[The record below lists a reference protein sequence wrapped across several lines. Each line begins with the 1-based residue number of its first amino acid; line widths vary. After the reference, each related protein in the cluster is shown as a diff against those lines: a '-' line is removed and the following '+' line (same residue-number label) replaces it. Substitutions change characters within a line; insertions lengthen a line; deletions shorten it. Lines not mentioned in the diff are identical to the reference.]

1 MANKPDDYVVISFA
15 DSETVASTI
24 NPSDFVEGY
33 GKVYVFIEE
42 DKPINRG
49 VLYISESL
57 NKVIRQVEAYRNL
70 DNDEFYFDN
79 DILNDKVHLFFKSN
93 RNSVDEYT
101 IRGHQFLNSFELSI
115 NTLGIEHDTMLKKVG
130 NIIFA
135 RIKQLEKDMAMVRE
149 YERTNDEKIL
159 QKLTKEEA

>member
-1 MANKPDDYVVISFA
+1 MKLSMQNKTSHHL
-15 DSETVASTI
+15 E
-24 NPSDFVEGY
+24 
-33 GKVYVFIEE
+33 
-42 DKPINRG
+42 
-49 VLYISESL
+49 
-57 NKVIRQVEAYRNL
+57 

-115 NTLGIEHDTMLKKVG
+115 NTLGIEHDTMLKKLG

-135 RIKQLEKDMAMVRE
+135 RIKQIEKDFEMVHDYENSQKKPKMATPEQNAEFNKQLKDALV
-149 YERTNDEKIL
+149 NHC
-159 QKLTKEEA
+159 KEEA

>member
-1 MANKPDDYVVISFA
+1 MKLSMQNKTSHHL
-15 DSETVASTI
+15 E
-24 NPSDFVEGY
+24 
-33 GKVYVFIEE
+33 
-42 DKPINRG
+42 
-49 VLYISESL
+49 
-57 NKVIRQVEAYRNL
+57 

-115 NTLGIEHDTMLKKVG
+115 NTLGIEHDTMLKKLG

-135 RIKQLEKDMAMVRE
+135 RIKQIEKDFEMVRD
-149 YERTNDEKIL
+149 YENS
-159 QKLTKEEA
+159 QKKPKMATPEQNAEFNKQLKDALVNHCNEEA

>member
-1 MANKPDDYVVISFA
+1 MKLSMQNKTSHHL
-15 DSETVASTI
+15 E
-24 NPSDFVEGY
+24 
-33 GKVYVFIEE
+33 
-42 DKPINRG
+42 
-49 VLYISESL
+49 
-57 NKVIRQVEAYRNL
+57 

-115 NTLGIEHDTMLKKVG
+115 NTLGIEHDTMLKKLG

-135 RIKQLEKDMAMVRE
+135 RIKQNEKDYEMIRDYEDSQKKPKMATPEQNAEFNRQLKDALLSHG
-149 YERTNDEKIL
+149 N
-159 QKLTKEEA
+159 EEA

>member
-1 MANKPDDYVVISFA
+1 MQNKTSHHL
-15 DSETVASTI
+15 E
-24 NPSDFVEGY
+24 
-33 GKVYVFIEE
+33 
-42 DKPINRG
+42 
-49 VLYISESL
+49 
-57 NKVIRQVEAYRNL
+57 

-115 NTLGIEHDTMLKKVG
+115 NTLGIEHDTMLKKLG

-135 RIKQLEKDMAMVRE
+135 RIKQLEKDYEMIRDYEDSQKKPKMATPEQNAEFNRQLKDALVNQAR
-149 YERTNDEKIL
+149 
-159 QKLTKEEA
+159 EEA

>member
-1 MANKPDDYVVISFA
+1 MKLSMQNKTSHHL
-15 DSETVASTI
+15 E
-24 NPSDFVEGY
+24 
-33 GKVYVFIEE
+33 
-42 DKPINRG
+42 
-49 VLYISESL
+49 
-57 NKVIRQVEAYRNL
+57 

-115 NTLGIEHDTMLKKVG
+115 NTLGIEHDTMLKKLG

-135 RIKQLEKDMAMVRE
+135 RIKQIEKDFEMVRD
-149 YERTNDEKIL
+149 YEES
-159 QKLTKEEA
+159 QKKPKMATPEQNAEFNKQLKDALVNQAREEA

>member
-1 MANKPDDYVVISFA
+1 MKLSMQNKTSHHL
-15 DSETVASTI
+15 E
-24 NPSDFVEGY
+24 
-33 GKVYVFIEE
+33 
-42 DKPINRG
+42 
-49 VLYISESL
+49 
-57 NKVIRQVEAYRNL
+57 

-115 NTLGIEHDTMLKKVG
+115 NTLGVEHDIMLKKLG

-135 RIKQLEKDMAMVRE
+135 RIKQLEKD
-149 YERTNDEKIL
+149 YEKFVLRRF
-159 QKLTKEEA
+159 TKEANDGKEHTLSFNRQLKEGLSYQPG

>member
-1 MANKPDDYVVISFA
+1 MKLSMQNKTSHHL
-15 DSETVASTI
+15 E
-24 NPSDFVEGY
+24 
-33 GKVYVFIEE
+33 
-42 DKPINRG
+42 
-49 VLYISESL
+49 
-57 NKVIRQVEAYRNL
+57 

-115 NTLGIEHDTMLKKVG
+115 NTLGIEHDTMLKKLG

-135 RIKQLEKDMAMVRE
+135 RIKQNQKDFDMVRD
-149 YERTNDEKIL
+149 YEDS
-159 QKLTKEEA
+159 QKKPKMATPEQNAEFNRQLKDALLNNRNEEA

>member
-1 MANKPDDYVVISFA
+1 MKLSMQNKTSHHL
-15 DSETVASTI
+15 E
-24 NPSDFVEGY
+24 
-33 GKVYVFIEE
+33 
-42 DKPINRG
+42 
-49 VLYISESL
+49 
-57 NKVIRQVEAYRNL
+57 

-115 NTLGIEHDTMLKKVG
+115 NTLGIEHDTMLKKLG

-135 RIKQLEKDMAMVRE
+135 RIKQIEKDFEMVRD
-149 YERTNDEKIL
+149 YEDS
-159 QKLTKEEA
+159 QKKPKMATPEQNAEFNKQLKNALVNHCKEEA

>member
-1 MANKPDDYVVISFA
+1 MKLSMQNKTSHHL
-15 DSETVASTI
+15 E
-24 NPSDFVEGY
+24 
-33 GKVYVFIEE
+33 
-42 DKPINRG
+42 
-49 VLYISESL
+49 
-57 NKVIRQVEAYRNL
+57 

-115 NTLGIEHDTMLKKVG
+115 NTLGIEHDTMLKKLG

-135 RIKQLEKDMAMVRE
+135 RIKQLEKDYEMIRDYEDSQKKPKMATPEQNAEFNRQLKDALVNQAR
-149 YERTNDEKIL
+149 
-159 QKLTKEEA
+159 EEA

>member
-1 MANKPDDYVVISFA
+1 MKLSMQNKTSHHL
-15 DSETVASTI
+15 E
-24 NPSDFVEGY
+24 
-33 GKVYVFIEE
+33 
-42 DKPINRG
+42 
-49 VLYISESL
+49 
-57 NKVIRQVEAYRNL
+57 

-115 NTLGIEHDTMLKKVG
+115 NTLGIEHDTMLKKLG

-135 RIKQLEKDMAMVRE
+135 RIKQIEKDFEMVRD
-149 YERTNDEKIL
+149 YEDSQKKPKMATPEQNAEFNRQLKEALTNNSNEK
-159 QKLTKEEA
+159 A

>member
-1 MANKPDDYVVISFA
+1 MQNKTSHHL
-15 DSETVASTI
+15 E
-24 NPSDFVEGY
+24 
-33 GKVYVFIEE
+33 
-42 DKPINRG
+42 
-49 VLYISESL
+49 
-57 NKVIRQVEAYRNL
+57 

-115 NTLGIEHDTMLKKVG
+115 NTLGIEHDTMLKKLG

-135 RIKQLEKDMAMVRE
+135 RIKQIEKDFEMVRD
-149 YERTNDEKIL
+149 YENS
-159 QKLTKEEA
+159 QKKPKMATPEQNAEFNKQLKDALVNHCKEEA

>member
-1 MANKPDDYVVISFA
+1 MKLSMQNKTSHHL
-15 DSETVASTI
+15 E
-24 NPSDFVEGY
+24 
-33 GKVYVFIEE
+33 
-42 DKPINRG
+42 
-49 VLYISESL
+49 
-57 NKVIRQVEAYRNL
+57 

-115 NTLGIEHDTMLKKVG
+115 NTLGIEHDTMLKKLG

-135 RIKQLEKDMAMVRE
+135 RIKQIEKEFEMVRD
-149 YERTNDEKIL
+149 YEDS
-159 QKLTKEEA
+159 QKKPKMATPEQNAEFNKQLKDALVNHCKEEA

>member
-1 MANKPDDYVVISFA
+1 MKLSMQNKTSHHL
-15 DSETVASTI
+15 E
-24 NPSDFVEGY
+24 
-33 GKVYVFIEE
+33 
-42 DKPINRG
+42 
-49 VLYISESL
+49 
-57 NKVIRQVEAYRNL
+57 

-115 NTLGIEHDTMLKKVG
+115 NTLGIEHDTMLKKLG

-135 RIKQLEKDMAMVRE
+135 RIKQIEKDFEMVRD
-149 YERTNDEKIL
+149 YEDS
-159 QKLTKEEA
+159 QKKPKMATPEQNAEFNRQLKDALVNHCKEEA

>member
-1 MANKPDDYVVISFA
+1 MKLSIQNKTGHHL
-15 DSETVASTI
+15 E
-24 NPSDFVEGY
+24 
-33 GKVYVFIEE
+33 
-42 DKPINRG
+42 
-49 VLYISESL
+49 
-57 NKVIRQVEAYRNL
+57 

-93 RNSVDEYT
+93 RSVDEYS

-115 NTLGIEHDTMLKKVG
+115 NTLGIEHDMMLKKLA

-135 RIKQLEKDMAMVRE
+135 RIKQIEKDMEMIKE

>member
-1 MANKPDDYVVISFA
+1 MKLSMQNKTSHHL
-15 DSETVASTI
+15 E
-24 NPSDFVEGY
+24 
-33 GKVYVFIEE
+33 
-42 DKPINRG
+42 
-49 VLYISESL
+49 
-57 NKVIRQVEAYRNL
+57 

-115 NTLGIEHDTMLKKVG
+115 NTLGIEHDTMLKKLG

-135 RIKQLEKDMAMVRE
+135 RIKQIEKDFEMVRD
-149 YERTNDEKIL
+149 YEDSQKKPKMATPEQNAEFNRQLKDVLTNHAR
-159 QKLTKEEA
+159 EEA